1 MTREMSEW
9 TKEVEKALIDREMS
23 HKDLG
28 EIVGL
33 HPAYLAGII
42 NGRLISGAAKKR
54 INGALGLEGLPASVP
69 PVNERTS
76 AWEKAVRKAVI
87 DRGMTYEE
95 LAATIEM
102 SRTYMAGV
110 ISCRVD
116 SPKARCRINE
126 YLGIEENLST
136 GFGE

>member
-1 MTREMSEW
+1 MSEW

-28 EIVGL
+28 EVVGL

-42 NGRLISGAAKKR
+42 SGRIISRAARGR
-54 INGALGLEGLPASVP
+54 INGALGLEGFPAYVP
-69 PVNERTS
+69 VANEKTS
-76 AWEKAVRKAVI
+76 EWEKTVRKAVI
-87 DRGMTYEE
+87 DRDMSYEQ
-95 LAATIEM
+95 LASTIGL

-116 SPKARCRINE
+116 SPKARKKINE
-126 YLGIEENLST
+126 FLGIDENLST
-136 GFGE
+136 AFESA

>member
-1 MTREMSEW
+1 MSVW

-28 EIVGL
+28 EVVGL

-42 NGRLISGAAKKR
+42 SGRLISGAARKR
-54 INGALGLEGLPASVP
+54 INGALGLEGFPAFVP
-69 PVNERTS
+69 PVNEKTS
-76 AWEKAVRKAVI
+76 EWEKAVRKAVI
-87 DRGMTYEE
+87 DRNMTYEE
-95 LAATIEM
+95 LASSIEL

-116 SPKARCRINE
+116 SPKARKRINE
-126 YLGIEENLST
+126 FLGIDENLST
-136 GFGE
+136 AFEVT